1 MNKNII
7 NFYLEVNNL
16 KNVIRTGWKEVGIPA
31 DKVESV
37 ADHVFGSSILALSII
52 EEKGLSLNTEKVLKM
67 ILVRELAKGA
77 NNYETSILRGNT
89 RENFREITKSI
100 TDKLDNGNKLLEVF
114 DEYDAQDT
122 EEARFVYKLCKIES
136 DLQAKIYEKEGY
148 FTLEN
153 AKKDIED
160 YPEELKSKLV
170 NMTKASDGWL
180 AFDREYYDDELFIS
194 LSKDIEEL

>member
-7 NFYLEVNNL
+7 DFYIEVNNL

-52 EEKGLSLNTEKVLKM
+52 EEKGLNLNIEKVLKM

-100 TDKLDNGNKLLEVF
+100 TDKLENGNKLLEIF
-114 DEYDAQDT
+114 DEYDAQDN
-122 EEARFVYKLCKIES
+122 EEAKFVYKLCKLES

-160 YPEELKSKLV
+160 YPEELKAKLV